1 MAARQME
8 EQKITAL
15 YERLSRDDDVAGD
28 SNSILNQKRYLESYA
43 QQRGYSNIVHYTD
56 DGWSGGNFER
66 PGWKR
71 LIADIE
77 AGKVAHL
84 LCKDMSRIGRN
95 YLQTE
100 FYTEVMFRQY
110 GVHFVAVANNIDSD
124 IQESSEFAPFMNIM
138 NEWYLRDQSRKVK
151 AAFAIKGKSGKH
163 TTNRPVYGYRK
174 DPADKDHWIIDE
186 EAAAVVRRIF
196 RLSTEGHGAYEIA
209 KILREEKAECPG
221 YYHAKQR
228 LLLDSGNPSGTG
240 NPYPPYDWYG
250 NTVSA
255 ILARQEYMGHT
266 VNFRTFCK
274 SYRDKRVPNAPE
286 DWLIFENTH
295 EPIIDPETWHLAQR
309 MRQTVR
315 RTDTIGVANPLTG
328 LVFCADCGA
337 KMYNRRGR
345 STVNG
350 RTYTGDSYN
359 CSTYELGREHVIQK
373 CFSHSISTRALNA
386 LLLDAIRLTATYA
399 IENQE
404 AFIQKVRSAAQIQQ
418 QEAAKELKRKI
429 AKARKRISELDVLIK
444 KLYETYAMGSL
455 EEKRFTLLCGEYEKE
470 QAELEEILTADQ
482 TNLEQFQEDTERA
495 TQFLALAKKYTDFTE
510 LTPAMLY
517 EFVDRILVHAPDRSS
532 GERVQ
537 EVDIYF
543 KFIGHFEVPASA
555 LTPEEQTAEEIRR
568 KKHIA
573 NQKRYLR
580 QKERISA
587 GEWIPPYTM
596 TCQCC
601 GKTFTARR
609 IDAKYCSTGCR
620 QKFYMQKRA
629 KQNAPSISQSA

>member
-1 MAARQME
+1 MAARQTE

-71 LIADIE
+71 LVADIE

-95 YLQTE
+95 YLQTG

-163 TTNRPVYGYRK
+163 TTNRPVYGYQK

-196 RLSTEGHGAYEIA
+196 LLSTEGHGAYEIA

-221 YYHAKQR
+221 YYHAKRR
-228 LLLDSGNPSGTG
+228 LLRDSDNPTETG
-240 NPYPPYDWYG
+240 NPYSPYDWYG

-345 STVNG
+345 NTVNG

-399 IENQE
+399 IENRE

-470 QAELEEILTADQ
+470 QAALEEILTADQ
-482 TNLEQFQEDTERA
+482 ANLEQFQEDTERA
-495 TQFLALAKKYTDFTE
+495 NQFLALAKKYTDFAE

-543 KFIGHFEVPASA
+543 KFIGHFEVLASA
-555 LTPEEQTAEEIRR
+555 LTPEELTAEEIRR
-568 KKHIA
+568 KKHAA

-580 QKERISA
+580 QKERIAA

-609 IDAKYCSTGCR
+609 VDAKYCSTGCR
-620 QKFYMQKRA
+620 QKFYMQNRA
-629 KQNAPSISQSA
+629 KQKALSISQSA